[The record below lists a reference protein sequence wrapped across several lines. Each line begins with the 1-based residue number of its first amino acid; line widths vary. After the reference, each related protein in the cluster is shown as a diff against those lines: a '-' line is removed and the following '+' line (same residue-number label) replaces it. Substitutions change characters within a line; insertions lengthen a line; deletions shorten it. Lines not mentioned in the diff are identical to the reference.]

1 MREGSLMNK
10 SGYSENPS
18 TRKSNKNQPIQAG
31 QFDLFGGVSGVTQLI
46 DPAPEVIERNGVR
59 VVGIVI
65 PQDKMVIPGYIPE
78 ALKQARALVPEVQT
92 SGKPP
97 WLSAK
102 WQTQRRKRK
111 ASV

>member
-1 MREGSLMNK
+1 MNK
-10 SGYSENPS
+10 SGYSARNS
-18 TRKSNKNQPIQAG
+18 TKKSNKNPIPAS
-31 QFDLFGGVSGVTQLI
+31 QFDLFGGVSDVTQLI
-46 DPAPEVIERNGVR
+46 DPSPEIIERNGVR
-59 VVGIVI
+59 VVGIII
-65 PQDKMVIPGYIPE
+65 PEDKRVIPGYIPE

-111 ASV
+111 ATI

>member
-1 MREGSLMNK
+1 MSRSGS
-10 SGYSENPS
+10 SGSNS
-18 TRKSNKNQPIQAG
+18 TRKSKTSPIPAS
-31 QFDLFGGVSGVTQLI
+31 QFDLFGGVNDVTQLI
-46 DPAPEVIERNGVR
+46 DPSPEIIERNGVR

-65 PQDKMVIPGYIPE
+65 PEDKRIIPGYIPE

-102 WQTQRRKRK
+102 WQTNRRKRK
-111 ASV
+111 ASYG

>member
-1 MREGSLMNK
+1 MSRY
-10 SGYSENPS
+10 GYSESNS
-18 TRKSNKNQPIQAG
+18 TKKSRKKQVEVQPN
-31 QFDLFGGVSGVTQLI
+31 QFDLFGGVNDVTQLV
-46 DPAPEVIERNGVR
+46 DPAPEIIERNGVR

-78 ALKQARALVPEVQT
+78 ALRQARALVPEVQT

-102 WQTQRRKRK
+102 WQTQRRKRR
-111 ASV
+111 ANV

>member
-1 MREGSLMNK
+1 MSK
-10 SGYSENPS
+10 SGYSGNNS
-18 TRKSNKNQPIQAG
+18 TKKSKTQVQAG
-31 QFDLFGGVSGVTQLI
+31 QFDLFGGVNDVTQLV
-46 DPAPEVIERNGVR
+46 DPAPEIIERNGVR

-65 PQDKMVIPGYIPE
+65 PEDKRIIPGYIPE

-102 WQTQRRKRK
+102 WQTNRRKRR
-111 ASV
+111 ANA

>member
-1 MREGSLMNK
+1 MNR
-10 SGYSENPS
+10 SGYSERAS
-18 TRKSNKNQPIQAG
+18 TKKSNKNPVPAN
-31 QFDLFGGVSGVTQLI
+31 QFDLFGGVSDVTQLI
-46 DPAPEVIERNGVR
+46 DPSPEIIERNGVR

-65 PQDKMVIPGYIPE
+65 PQDKVVIPGYIPE

-111 ASV
+111 ANV

>member
-1 MREGSLMNK
+1 MSK
-10 SGYSENPS
+10 SGYSERNS
-18 TRKSNKNQPIQAG
+18 TKKSKTLVQAG
-31 QFDLFGGVSGVTQLI
+31 QFDLFGGVNDVTQLI
-46 DPAPEVIERNGVR
+46 DPEPEIIEHHGVR

-78 ALKQARALVPEVQT
+78 ALKRARALVPEVQT

-102 WQTQRRKRK
+102 WQTQRRKRR
-111 ASV
+111 AGV

>member
-1 MREGSLMNK
+1 MSRYQSSDRNSTKK
-10 SGYSENPS
+10 SKTKQIPAN
-18 TRKSNKNQPIQAG
+18 
-31 QFDLFGGVSGVTQLI
+31 QFDLFGGVSDVTQLI
-46 DPAPEVIERNGVR
+46 DPAPEVIERHGVK

-65 PQDKMVIPGYIPE
+65 PQDKVDIPGYIPE

-102 WQTQRRKRK
+102 WQADRRKRRMETMHI
-111 ASV
+111 

>member
-1 MREGSLMNK
+1 MYQSSDRNSTKK
-10 SGYSENPS
+10 SR
-18 TRKSNKNQPIQAG
+18 TKQIQPN
-31 QFDLFGGVSGVTQLI
+31 QFDLFGGVSDVTQLI
-46 DPAPEVIERNGVR
+46 DPEPEVIERHGIK

-65 PQDKMVIPGYIPE
+65 PENKMDIPGYIPE

-102 WQTQRRKRK
+102 WQTNRRKRR
-111 ASV
+111 ANV

>member
-1 MREGSLMNK
+1 MSRY
-10 SGYSENPS
+10 GYSERSS
-18 TRKSNKNQPIQAG
+18 TKKSKTKEVQAG
-31 QFDLFGGVSGVTQLI
+31 QFDLFGGVTGLTELV
-46 DPAPEVIERNGVR
+46 DPAPQVIERHGVR

-65 PQDKMVIPGYIPE
+65 PEDKVVLPGYIPE
-78 ALKQARALVPEVQT
+78 ALKQARALVPEVKT

-111 ASV
+111 ANV

>member
-1 MREGSLMNK
+1 MNK

-18 TRKSNKNQPIQAG
+18 TRKSNKNPIPAS
-31 QFDLFGGVSGVTQLI
+31 QFDLFGGVNDVTQLI

-59 VVGIVI
+59 VVGIII
-65 PQDKMVIPGYIPE
+65 PEDKRVIPGYIPE

-111 ASV
+111 ATV

>member
-1 MREGSLMNK
+1 MSK
-10 SGYSENPS
+10 SGYSGSNS
-18 TRKSNKNQPIQAG
+18 TRKYKTSPIPAN
-31 QFDLFGGVSGVTQLI
+31 QFDLFGGVSDVTQLI
-46 DPAPEVIERNGVR
+46 DPTPEIIERNGVR

-65 PQDKMVIPGYIPE
+65 PEDKRTIPGYIPE

-102 WQTQRRKRK
+102 WQTNRRKRRAK
-111 ASV
+111 Q

>member
-1 MREGSLMNK
+1 MSMPRYSGNNSTKK
-10 SGYSENPS
+10 STTKQVHAN
-18 TRKSNKNQPIQAG
+18 
-31 QFDLFGGVSGVTQLI
+31 QFDLFGGVSDVTQLI
-46 DPAPEVIERNGVR
+46 DPAPEVIEKHGVK

-65 PQDKMVIPGYIPE
+65 PQDNVDIPGYIPE

-102 WQTQRRKRK
+102 WQTQRRKRR
-111 ASV
+111 ANGDDR

>member
-1 MREGSLMNK
+1 MSR
-10 SGYSENPS
+10 SGYSGSNS
-18 TRKSNKNQPIQAG
+18 TRKSKTSPIPAN
-31 QFDLFGGVSGVTQLI
+31 QFDLFGGVSDVTQLI
-46 DPAPEVIERNGVR
+46 DPAPEIIERNGVR

-65 PQDKMVIPGYIPE
+65 PEDKRIIPGYIPE

-102 WQTQRRKRK
+102 WQTNRRKRK
-111 ASV
+111 ASYG